1 MLNGAAVTVL
11 SVGAIILALMSCAR
25 ASAEVKWRH
34 PVGEYD
40 LGRLGELAAEA
51 KAQPW
56 AEAYIRDLQQRARPW
71 LDHSDEDFLA
81 VVPRRRGQVKKLFI
95 CPECRK
101 RLPFDPFKPDDVV
114 CPVCKQAVDTS
125 QTCPETDRWGYH
137 GTIWHGWAELWHYE
151 FASGVGALGELYMIT
166 GDDEYAIRASCL
178 LSLFSQAAEGLP
190 AEVVGGFNAIYMYH
204 REGDCRLI
212 ARWAEAYECIR
223 GCPAVPQSEHEAVQR
238 LLRRSVD
245 EGALDADGYE
255 TNWNDIYGWHRAVLM
270 SGIACEQRSYIEFV
284 FGAGDYSPDRLPE
297 HRSLHYVIKH
307 HLRPDDGTFWEN
319 TTGYDFAAY
328 VYMAQMLVA
337 GHMLSRMDR
346 NAFPPAQFDFAHPTS
361 PFHRPMRRALYG
373 YLGYCLP
380 DGTQIVVGDYG
391 QRYSLFTGKWGNRVV
406 RRRHYPCLV
415 TLGGDEAHGLLLQPA
430 GVSEHQCRPSHPE
443 SALSGSRAGVAD
455 SKW

>member
-51 KAQPW
+51 KARPW

-81 VVPRRRGQVKKLFI
+81 VVPRRRGQVKELFI

-151 FASGVGALGELYMIT
+151 FASGV
-166 GDDEYAIRASCL
+166 
-178 LSLFSQAAEGLP
+178 
-190 AEVVGGFNAIYMYH
+190 
-204 REGDCRLI
+204 
-212 ARWAEAYECIR
+212 
-223 GCPAVPQSEHEAVQR
+223 
-238 LLRRSVD
+238 
-245 EGALDADGYE
+245 
-255 TNWNDIYGWHRAVLM
+255 
-270 SGIACEQRSYIEFV
+270 ACEQRSYIEFV